1 MGIFRATGE
10 GWRTV
15 VTVTVCQAE
24 TKVVRTK
31 RTRAVEIRENCI
43 VVLTVG
49 ELRDCSTGEL
59 GILVALYTPLVRFPR
74 LSKEKKRVK

>member
-1 MGIFRATGE
+1 MGIFGATGE

-49 ELRDCSTGEL
+49 ELRHCSTGEL
-59 GILVALYTPLVRFPR
+59 GILVGPLYPSRTVSTSLQG
-74 LSKEKKRVK
+74 KKKS